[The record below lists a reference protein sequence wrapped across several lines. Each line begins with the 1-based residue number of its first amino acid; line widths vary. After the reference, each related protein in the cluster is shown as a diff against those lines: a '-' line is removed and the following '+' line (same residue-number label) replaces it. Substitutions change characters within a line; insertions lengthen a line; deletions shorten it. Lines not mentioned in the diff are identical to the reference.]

1 MIIIPPPFF
10 RALKVAATII
20 ILLLVWEI
28 CCRLFK
34 VPNYLI
40 PAPSEVAARFNEKRG
55 LFLGHAWVT
64 MYETVAGFAM
74 AVVVGVI
81 AAALIV
87 IVPAVRDVI
96 MPVLLIAQLVPKV
109 AVAPILLIWFGY
121 DLLPKVVIAF
131 LVAFFPIVVNTAS
144 GLAAVE
150 RELLELSRSLEA
162 TRWQTFW
169 KFRIPTALPEL
180 FSGMKIAITLAVIG
194 AVIGEFVGGN
204 KGLGYLILIANQE
217 LDTPLAFAALFIL
230 SLGGIILYWAI
241 ELAEKVCIPWGHDID
256 HLDIHGIP

>member
-1 MIIIPPPFF
+1 CKSRTSSQSWRVKARLNSQSKTLRIARGRQMIIPPPFF

-40 PAPSEVAARFNEKRG
+40 PAPSEIAARFNEKRG

-64 MYETVAGFAM
+64 MYETIAGFAM

-121 DLLPKVVIAF
+121 GLLPKVVIAF
-131 LVAFFPIVVNTAS
+131 LVAF
-144 GLAAVE
+144 
-150 RELLELSRSLEA
+150 
-162 TRWQTFW
+162 
-169 KFRIPTALPEL
+169 
-180 FSGMKIAITLAVIG
+180 
-194 AVIGEFVGGN
+194 
-204 KGLGYLILIANQE
+204 
-217 LDTPLAFAALFIL
+217 
-230 SLGGIILYWAI
+230 
-241 ELAEKVCIPWGHDID
+241 
-256 HLDIHGIP
+256 

>member
-1 MIIIPPPFF
+1 MIIPSPFF

-40 PAPSEVAARFNEKRG
+40 PAPSEIAARFNEKRG

-64 MYETVAGFAM
+64 MYETIAGFAM

-121 DLLPKVVIAF
+121 GLLPKVVIAF

-204 KGLGYLILIANQE
+204 NGLGYLILIANQE

-241 ELAEKVCIPWGHDID
+241 ELAEKVCIPWGRDIEQ
-256 HLDIHGIP
+256 LDTHGIP

>member
-1 MIIIPPPFF
+1 MIRSPFF
-10 RALKVAATII
+10 RAVKVAATIM

-28 CCRLFK
+28 CCRLFS
-34 VPNYLI
+34 VPSYLI
-40 PAPSEVAARFNEKRG
+40 PAPSEIAARFNEKRG

-64 MYETVAGFAM
+64 MYETVAGFAL
-74 AVVVGVI
+74 AVVVGVV

-87 IVPAVRDVI
+87 IVPAVRDVL
-96 MPVLLIAQLVPKV
+96 MPVLLILQLVPKV

-121 DLLPKVVIAF
+121 GLLPKVIIAF

-194 AVIGEFVGGN
+194 AIIGEFVGGN

-230 SLGGIILYWAI
+230 SLGGIALYWSI
-241 ELAEKVCIPWGHDID
+241 EIAEKVCVPWSREIE
-256 HLDIHGIP
+256 HLDTHGIP